1 MPIGIDD
8 AANFVALVGF
18 AAGFLESCIKGLLIL
33 SKARSYGR
41 DISGINLMIELELH
55 KLHAWGVEVGLS
67 REPPTLLVDAQHA
80 LVVPKVLTHLHDL
93 ISDLNKMRSEFGL
106 QLEETKEHFTRLNDN
121 ESAFERLGI
130 EANDGC
136 ENVLSKIFR
145 KKTQPWR
152 VLKWITFDEKKVRN
166 LLSQINYFRQELE
179 QIIDATRQAKIARAA
194 DMLARNAVLSTANEQ
209 DLDMIGFDTGE
220 YALGREVAAA
230 ARLKKQ
236 GLLLGMMDID
246 YVSSKHEP
254 NSPRSSAHWSY
265 RKNSY
270 PLLMPRYS
278 NNDLAAMRI
287 SATLIS
293 DSTYVEPM
301 PRFLARCEG
310 EPVLLEFKS
319 DSVLNHEALKDRV
332 CKVAAFLRDLNES
345 FHGLSCRGYV
355 KVYNRYAYVFDLKA
369 VVNVKDAKS
378 GPALRTLRELLDE
391 TGAPSVNLR
400 ISFAITLL
408 ETLLQLHTSGWLHK
422 EFRSDNVIFLR
433 DTFDYVDDFL
443 SAPMRVTGYAYA
455 RADQPQEPT
464 EPLQSEV
471 ELDLYRHP
479 RCLGHAREFFRR
491 AFDIFSVGCILLE
504 IGFWCSL
511 SSLFRRESGHSQ
523 RSELQTLDLLR
534 IRREMLF
541 SPASEKAYGVKRKPV
556 NGAIKCD
563 RSDIFCKLQ
572 ASMGKGYSE
581 VVKAL
586 IHTPDLEDKAH
597 ASTSTKSEAYHGGN
611 LLDLEMDCLE
621 RLRRI
626 AAVL

>member
-41 DISGINLMIELELH
+41 DVSGINLMIELELH

-67 REPPTLLVDAQHA
+67 QEPPTLLVEAQHA
-80 LVVPKVLTHLHDL
+80 LVVPKVLKHLHDL
-93 ISDLNKMRSEFGL
+93 VSDLKKMRSEFGL
-106 QLEETKEHFTRLNDN
+106 QLEETKEHFTGLNDN

-145 KKTQPWR
+145 KKSQPWR
-152 VLKWITFDEKKVRN
+152 VLKWITFDEKKVRG

-194 DMLARNAVLSTANEQ
+194 DMLVRNAVLSTANEQ
-209 DLDMIGFDTGE
+209 DLDMIGFHTGE
-220 YALGREVAAA
+220 DALGSEVAAA

-246 YVSSKHEP
+246 YVSFRHEP
-254 NSPRSSAHWSY
+254 NSPRSSAQWSY
-265 RKNSY
+265 RTNSY

-278 NNDLAAMRI
+278 NHDLAAMRL

-301 PRFLARCEG
+301 SRFLARCGG

-319 DSVLNHEALKDRV
+319 DSALNHEALKDRV

-355 KVYNRYAYVFDLKA
+355 KVYNRYAYVFDLKP
-369 VVNVKDAKS
+369 VVNTKNPKS
-378 GPALRTLRELLDE
+378 VPALRTLRELLDE
-391 TGAPSVNLR
+391 TSAPSLNLR
-400 ISFAITLL
+400 ISYAITLL
-408 ETLLQLHTSGWLHK
+408 ETLLQIHTSGWLHK
-422 EFRSDNVIFLR
+422 ELRSDNVIFLR
-433 DTFDYVDDFL
+433 DTFSHVDDFL
-443 SAPMRVTGYAYA
+443 AAPMRVTGYAYA

-511 SSLFRRESGHSQ
+511 SNLLRREWGRSQ
-523 RSELQTLDLLR
+523 RSELQSLDLLR

-541 SPASEKAYGVKRKPV
+541 SSGSEKEYGVKRKPV
-556 NGAIKCD
+556 NGRTLRE
-563 RSDIFCKLQ
+563 RSDIFRKLQ
-572 ASMGKGYSE
+572 ASMGRGYSE
-581 VVKAL
+581 VVKTL
-586 IHTPDLEDKAH
+586 IYTPDLEEKAH
-597 ASTSTKSEAYHGGN
+597 ASTSTVYHGAN
-611 LLDLEMDCLE
+611 LLELEMDCLE
-621 RLRRI
+621 SLRRI
-626 AAVL
+626 AEVL

>member
-1 MPIGIDD
+1 
-8 AANFVALVGF
+8 
-18 AAGFLESCIKGLLIL
+18 
-33 SKARSYGR
+33 
-41 DISGINLMIELELH
+41 
-55 KLHAWGVEVGLS
+55 
-67 REPPTLLVDAQHA
+67 
-80 LVVPKVLTHLHDL
+80 
-93 ISDLNKMRSEFGL
+93 
-106 QLEETKEHFTRLNDN
+106 
-121 ESAFERLGI
+121 
-130 EANDGC
+130 
-136 ENVLSKIFR
+136 
-145 KKTQPWR
+145 
-152 VLKWITFDEKKVRN
+152 
-166 LLSQINYFRQELE
+166 
-179 QIIDATRQAKIARAA
+179 
-194 DMLARNAVLSTANEQ
+194 
-209 DLDMIGFDTGE
+209 
-220 YALGREVAAA
+220 
-230 ARLKKQ
+230 
-236 GLLLGMMDID
+236 
-246 YVSSKHEP
+246 
-254 NSPRSSAHWSY
+254 
-265 RKNSY
+265 
-270 PLLMPRYS
+270 
-278 NNDLAAMRI
+278 
-287 SATLIS
+287 
-293 DSTYVEPM
+293 
-301 PRFLARCEG
+301 
-310 EPVLLEFKS
+310 
-319 DSVLNHEALKDRV
+319 
-332 CKVAAFLRDLNES
+332 
-345 FHGLSCRGYV
+345 
-355 KVYNRYAYVFDLKA
+355 VFDLKA

-479 RCLGHAREFFRR
+479 RCLGHTREFFRR

-511 SSLFRRESGHSQ
+511 SNLFRRESGHSQ
-523 RSELQTLDLLR
+523 GSELQTLDLLR

-541 SPASEKAYGVKRKPV
+541 SPVSEKAHGVKRKPV
-556 NGAIKCD
+556 NGSIKGE

-597 ASTSTKSEAYHGGN
+597 ASTTTKSEAYHGWN

-621 RLRRI
+621 RLRSI

>member
-1 MPIGIDD
+1 
-8 AANFVALVGF
+8 
-18 AAGFLESCIKGLLIL
+18 
-33 SKARSYGR
+33 
-41 DISGINLMIELELH
+41 
-55 KLHAWGVEVGLS
+55 
-67 REPPTLLVDAQHA
+67 VDAQHA
-80 LVVPKVLTHLHDL
+80 LVVPKVLHHLHDL
-93 ISDLNKMRSEFGL
+93 VSDLTKMRSNYGL
-106 QLEETKEHFTRLNDN
+106 QLEETKEQFTRPNDD

-136 ENVLSKIFR
+136 ESVLSKIFR

-194 DMLARNAVLSTANEQ
+194 DILVRNAVLSTANEQ
-209 DLDMIGFDTGE
+209 DLDMIGFDAGE
-220 YALGREVAAA
+220 DALGSGVAAA

-254 NSPRSSAHWSY
+254 YSPRSSANWSY

-278 NNDLAAMRI
+278 NHDLAAMRL

-293 DSTYVEPM
+293 DSTYVDPM
-301 PRFLARCEG
+301 PRFLARCGG

-332 CKVAAFLRDLNES
+332 CKVAAFLRDLPES

-355 KVYNRYAYVFDLKA
+355 KVHNRYAYVFDLQT
-369 VVNVKDAKS
+369 VVNTDAKS

-391 TGAPSVNLR
+391 TGPPSLNLR
-400 ISFAITLL
+400 VSFAITLL
-408 ETLLQLHTSGWLHK
+408 ETLLQIHTSGWLHK

-433 DTFDYVDDFL
+433 DTFDHVDDFL
-443 SAPMRVTGYAYA
+443 CAPMRVTGYAYA
-455 RADQPQEPT
+455 RADQPHEPT

-479 RCLGHAREFFRR
+479 RCLGHARELFRR

-504 IGFWCSL
+504 IGLWCSL
-511 SSLFRRESGHSQ
+511 SSLFRRESGHGAG
-523 RSELQTLDLLR
+523 SELQTPDLLR

-541 SPASEKAYGVKRKPV
+541 SPGSEKAHGVRRKPV
-556 NGAIKCD
+556 TGATRRERRD
-563 RSDIFCKLQ
+563 VFGRLQ
-572 ASMGKGYSE
+572 ASMGRGYSE
-581 VVKAL
+581 VVRAL
-586 IHTPDLEDKAH
+586 IKTPDLEDKAH
-597 ASTSTKSEAYHGGN
+597 ASTSTGYQAYQGGN

-626 AAVL
+626 AAIL